1 LSNFGTLIS
10 DYETL
15 RALDADNVPS
25 VPSMSEEEI
34 NALPVHKYK
43 IVGSQKYVHLAEFDI
58 WSWGLDEIL
67 IVVVYYLGL

>member
-1 LSNFGTLIS
+1 LSNFGILIS

-43 IVGSQKYVHLAEFDI
+43 IAGPQKYFSFLNLIFGVGH
-58 WSWGLDEIL
+58 WMNIL
-67 IVVVYYLGL
+67 IVVV